1 MKQLAFH
8 PNGNQLV
15 IGDYDGQI
23 RVWDAPRKNEMQV
36 LAGDDVPLSGA
47 TFSTDGRTLYCR
59 DDVGQVIGWKYFQ
72 DKWSRDPEIRE
83 IPESVTPEVNRS
95 PDGRWLAIPLENT
108 VTLVDLNFR
117 AEVLAKE
124 KSGKVGQPAEN

>member
-1 MKQLAFH
+1 MTLA
-8 PNGNQLV
+8 
-15 IGDYDGQI
+15 
-23 RVWDAPRKNEMQV
+23 
-36 LAGDDVPLSGA
+36 
-47 TFSTDGRTLYCR
+47 
-59 DDVGQVIGWKYFQ
+59 GQVIGLRYFR
-72 DKWSRDPEIRE
+72 DECPRDPEIRE